1 MQHKRRR
8 TVLARHGLGGI
19 DRADSRGLQ
28 PNTNL
33 GARKRLARLIG
44 HVRHQL
50 KVTAIKHGHGLL
62 HVEFEFVGTNAHD
75 KLATCPAR
83 HGRAGVVASTVEL
96 KRHRRARLTRIGIA
110 NTQHA

>member
-1 MQHKRRR
+1 MPPTAAVNVVKPGQSTMQHKHRR

-62 HVEFEFVGTNAHD
+62 HVEFELVGTNAHD
-75 KLATCPAR
+75 KLATCQRAMAVPA
-83 HGRAGVVASTVEL
+83 
-96 KRHRRARLTRIGIA
+96 
-110 NTQHA
+110 